1 MTEAGGR
8 LVGTVQLRITLLR
21 SECSWVCGSGLLALG
36 RLRPSVVNT
45 VSQEGEEGRERGRRE
60 GGREGGRDMRERG
73 ERVGGREE
81 GRGKE
86 EGGRERDGRES
97 ERGQGE
103 GVGHSV
109 HVPTLQQVV

>member
-1 MTEAGGR
+1 
-8 LVGTVQLRITLLR
+8 
-21 SECSWVCGSGLLALG
+21 
-36 RLRPSVVNT
+36 
-45 VSQEGEEGRERGRRE
+45 
-60 GGREGGRDMRERG
+60 MRERG